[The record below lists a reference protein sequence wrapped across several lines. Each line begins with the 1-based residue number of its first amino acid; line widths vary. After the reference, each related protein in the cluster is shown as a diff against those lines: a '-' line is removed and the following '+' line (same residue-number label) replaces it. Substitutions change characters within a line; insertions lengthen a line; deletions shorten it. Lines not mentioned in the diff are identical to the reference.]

1 MEVRL
6 GMCDEGGSLAWV
18 VVPQLDALM
27 LEPELG
33 VGLADQ
39 VADTGVDRPLVV
51 RHHAVPKRRQVP
63 TTLQLRSDDVL
74 DETGLLG
81 VVRAGA
87 TARLPLVD
95 KRA

>member
-6 GMCDEGGSLAWV
+6 GMCDEGGSLAGI

-39 VADTGVDRPLVV
+39 VADACVDWPLVV
-51 RHHAVPKRRQVP
+51 RHHAVCKRRQVP
-63 TTLQLRSDDVL
+63 TTLQFGREHVRDDA
-74 DETGLLG
+74 GLLG
-81 VVRAGA
+81 VVLAGA
-87 TARLPLVD
+87 TAPLPLFD
-95 KRA
+95 KRG